1 MVELNELQGLW
12 RRTLIAWPGDRF
24 DTTTEVY
31 WLQGPSRYADLRI
44 PAGRPKLEAAA
55 CLRDLDWP
63 MLRFMT
69 LQEGFI
75 GHLELSHSPAHWHG
89 IFDYQP
95 ASGVADKGRLE
106 FADDILV
113 EHGVEASY
121 VEHWRRE
128 AGTAQDV
135 VALWLAAD
143 GSSAVGFL
151 IAATDAFMYAR
162 GRAEPLPPNT
172 KLSSLLD
179 AAGSLGEAQALF
191 DCEISFGR
199 KGAEEWR
206 IERSSLPFREGKRFR
221 SEIDDDFDRLE
232 IEDLTSDGIATKR
245 SWRIV
250 AWEGTPRTARSIRSV

>member
-75 GHLELSHSPAHWHG
+75 GHLELSHSLAHWHR

-135 VALWLAAD
+135 VALWLYPLATKSNQNAFN
-143 GSSAVGFL
+143 GRLGGVETSARISSNLLAPCFACV
-151 IAATDAFMYAR
+151 
-162 GRAEPLPPNT
+162 PPGAWPRDRSNFT
-172 KLSSLLD
+172 
-179 AAGSLGEAQALF
+179 
-191 DCEISFGR
+191 EISRG
-199 KGAEEWR
+199 
-206 IERSSLPFREGKRFR
+206 
-221 SEIDDDFDRLE
+221 D
-232 IEDLTSDGIATKR
+232 
-245 SWRIV
+245 
-250 AWEGTPRTARSIRSV
+250 